1 MQYKPEEAEK
11 AAQAAKQR
19 KLALAE
25 SYKQARKQNTTT
37 KENNDDGFV
46 ARILNSIL
54 STLQLTITK
63 LHIRFED
70 PGIPR
75 NATSSD
81 FYCPSYAAGICLS
94 SLTGLSTDSQWN
106 ESSTSGSVAEILLYK
121 LLAVKSNAIYLD
133 SGDSSVLPSSSLSA
147 HGAAKASAGDASMPK
162 AQSANSTT
170 SISAFNE
177 AMERTMTHRCDG
189 GDHTYLLEPTEA
201 TFRVTLNR
209 NKADFDHSQLQVES
223 VFQAVSLGMR
233 PLQAQSLRFIA
244 KRLEFFNTSS
254 KYLQWRPTE
263 TPTSNPRAWW
273 KFAIDCV
280 LHEVRERHKPWL
292 PQSIDLRRKRREA
305 YVPLFARTINAKA
318 KALSTAEKAELVD
331 LERVL
336 AFDDIMYFR
345 ALAEIRLQKDESARA
360 TAASQQQQ
368 ATWGSWI
375 SSFVW
380 TPPTPGQEATSSAP
394 TGTSTPGTTPS
405 QTPTTTPTKD
415 AQTPSKSPSRASGEG
430 FWESVQLSDEETSQL
445 LDAINFERASESGAS
460 QSRLKPPADYV
471 KYRFD
476 WKQTKGELRLIE
488 DAGAV
493 LASFAFIELSSH
505 ALIKEAQTT
514 LEATIM
520 SFEASDH
527 YTSHTYFPKIVFPQQ
542 ASATSP
548 LLKLLVIN
556 NKKDHS
562 AGALNAPNTESPSKE
577 DHTRIKDVPIADWN
591 VDFSLKKLNLVMNA
605 ALVKRALDSFKAPFK
620 KTPKQEEEELQE
632 VTIEVPTQAKKNEN
646 SWTSWNTTKRRNEQL
661 LALATLKP
669 STNVRVKIEAPNIL
683 VPKDCSLHDSPI
695 VVLELGTLMIAS
707 KMSQHQDEARSP
719 SPERADS
726 PSTPTKPSGLHITTT
741 HSPAVHSANTHK
753 HAHAEPNARDVD
765 VTNFYD
771 QFDFSVSNIQA
782 VVSRTDRV
790 SALYGLSSAADFR
803 PLSKYS
809 RVIHPLG
816 FNISLAICKINVE
829 SLPNV
834 KLSAALPS
842 IRLILS
848 STKIQT
854 AKNLI
859 SSLVK
864 QIMPPKPKSSAS
876 HSRASSRPVDFPS
889 RPNSAPLDRESSPL
903 SAESPGP
910 ESITRPNTPL
920 GVLPPSLATLRQQGT
935 MTQLIRDLS
944 YTQSLADVTSR
955 PEDELVAVGLGIAI
969 ELDIPEI
976 EVTLVQEKS
985 MTSNAAS
992 MASFASHGSSPPPR
1006 ATAGSSDEGVSLSVS
1021 PGARSDPISI
1031 DAQRRSHSRNASD
1044 SSNSSYAS
1052 AVSSDPD
1059 ISPSPSDNDH
1069 LTSHPTS
1076 SDNDVRA
1083 PQPRLAALSSGFDS
1097 RSGSSDAPFGSSSFR
1112 PSKTRTELVCLRLKN
1127 LGYRLESHPK
1137 SIQSRSFLKSLSIE
1151 DYSQTPDSP
1160 FRYLITSQITD
1171 DEEKQGTESSE
1182 LVELDDVLSS
1192 VTVADE
1198 SLIQITHTYRFPES
1212 VAITEIHNHC
1222 KIRFNELQ
1230 INFCTVTIRNLTRFL
1245 LVVTTNPPAGAAPSK
1260 LGLASSEPIQRVS
1273 TPSLGLHASTPD
1285 ATLLSAPAHHTHLGH
1300 TQAKKRS
1307 SKQSHT
1313 VQFLLELEC
1322 EAIVLHFVERNSQPL
1337 AEVSLRGSSG
1347 SFRKIADKGW
1357 VMHAKL
1363 GNARVLDR
1371 YVPERVADLHGSMRS
1386 PSISEPLPTSV
1397 RKHVISVKGPHV
1409 IELTLTNIPKEDAPP
1424 IEVQPGLLPP
1434 TFTLLDVQINSIRV
1448 LINPKWV
1455 FTLILN
1461 VKELITAF
1469 QAPQKGQKDLEAE
1482 DFLLINPNID
1492 YLAPPGL
1499 FSYKVKMMR
1508 PFIIFPQDGRSSSVL
1523 ITDLG
1528 EIDVCHSAVEQPLPL
1543 LPGQLVPSRRRFREK
1558 ITVSLRKANMAT
1570 GQFASRSSADFSP
1583 FSKFE
1588 NKRPIMEECD
1598 ILLNIC
1604 SSQIV
1609 HSDEPRFDK
1618 ANEVHIAKL
1627 RLFLSPEQV
1636 KFLITVTQ
1644 NTLFYT
1650 PTESE
1655 IRRRLQTALADE
1667 AKELAQAEK
1676 ARVAASGTSSPLE
1689 GAVAVPAETGHM
1701 RIQLDMLIVEADDH
1715 YVLFPSQ
1722 GARPVPHPPKLLRL
1736 EVSKTKVAWSTLN
1749 DQSLRLGF
1757 QISSLNVF
1765 DLRPISMR
1773 TNRAG
1778 HGQASSSPPSPRQE
1792 PESMIPVI
1800 IGTDSGKS
1808 QIVGSFVTVPTKGHF
1823 TVSLT
1828 YNHLQFLPEAS
1839 ILQKT
1844 WSNLQPLL
1852 LVDLLGL
1859 LSHRERIMVSS
1870 LTPRQEA
1877 VWKSQ
1882 KFHPEAGSV
1891 YSFTLNRPQIVLVRD
1906 ESSSVAGSWLKFSNI
1921 TTSTCEINMRFMQQ
1935 YQSYKLDLQQLSTSV
1950 GETFNASLA
1959 ELFRPGSLHAD
1970 AHSPHLGSPHS
1981 NLGLHHTVYH
1991 YNILSPCSMRI
2002 HLYLLP
2008 TNHDIQIECLD
2019 LAKLSFSYNDYNNL
2033 MAMFAPFRVNH
2044 LKPKE
2049 GLQLPLP
2056 DGPSSSSHSKA
2067 HRLKMEIKEK
2077 PTIPTI
2083 SDDTDYRMIRTD
2095 ASIGATAVSVS
2106 VTSKDPKRASDY
2118 WNSLDEEK
2126 KRGEKDVPSLTLG
2139 TAAPVDLAA
2148 SLSSIVASEDDSLV
2162 GLDEDDSR
2170 RVSLDSSVSE
2180 AIMRAT
2186 SPPEFVHKKLLV
2198 FNPKFQVMLMDN
2210 REYDLGIIRAEVSA
2224 EECWLQDWG
2233 ASNYIAALNPA
2244 QLNLIKA
2251 IGIEK
2256 DRDLLPHLK
2265 ATVHATL
2272 SADSFNTKAA
2282 AWEPLADPIT
2292 VHLGLTDKSVLL
2304 KSEHPLNIT
2313 ISETFL
2319 SSYKRFRSA
2328 VDANQTPDLGDPN
2341 AAASAAQL
2349 RASQESPSPRVP
2361 LPQRNRIQA
2370 PYYVKNETGLPL
2382 KYRLYPE
2389 DSALFPTEERVLAIG
2404 AEEPIGIPLAWAN
2417 YFREQEM
2424 NKKAAES
2431 PAPGTSASS
2440 AHSHGRNQESAYR
2453 HLDRSAQSI
2462 AGRHF
2467 AISAHVQSFL
2477 AAMDLSVDQIGT
2489 QVAHIGQGRLLI
2501 VEIQYRLGAKLVT
2514 FKSRFSIHNN
2524 TAFPLVVGK
2533 EYHLAPS
2540 DAPQIA
2546 GPAGSAPQASARPA
2560 SSAGSKPPT
2569 SIKKIST
2576 IEPYSVWS
2584 IPLDCILDTVL
2595 RFRPTDGS
2603 SQRTENAETNQSNSM
2618 HTKFGWS
2625 LMRCEVKNLKPS
2637 SPIFVDCTG
2646 APPST
2651 KLGASRQ
2658 LAPNVA
2664 SIFQWAVGVS
2674 RLANKSA
2681 ILAGAEQL
2689 VVHFQPPLVIENL
2702 LPATMTFSIEP
2713 TIPKRNNKAETY
2725 LPTVGKLKKG
2735 QRLPIH
2741 QVPAQCYIS
2750 FRMGVR
2756 GFDWTPH
2763 ILLRKPEASGS
2774 SALRDPNSTEGL
2786 PLNTD
2791 VPLSDSS
2798 GAKLRIKL
2806 ENQVNELGTR
2816 TVTFYTDFWLVN
2828 KTGLPLLARAHI
2840 SNPSAMGAGMA
2851 ALYCGPN
2858 ADTTSADSTAYDVL
2872 DDRNGS
2878 GAYGGDLR
2886 DFFMPDLSAGCFS
2899 AGISTPPPPS
2909 SSYSSGN
2916 GDASSSMPSSSTSTS
2931 SSAFSIASTYPGA
2944 KVPNT
2949 AKPMMYCP
2957 YGFENKR
2964 VHLKVAESRWSDSLV
2979 LNTQNDST
2987 VFSILE
2993 KEDATRPKRKYE
3005 LALTIRPAAN
3015 QFWRTRVV
3023 TVAPRYMMINK
3034 TPYTLFVRQV
3044 NSSVVSTLLPGEH
3057 VPFHWLDASRGL
3069 DTFRIKW
3076 NLPKCTW
3083 SGPIDPSQL
3092 EMFTLKLFNAE
3103 TGLRYLIRG
3112 NVRLHPD
3119 SSIST
3124 ITFKEEDLNA
3134 PLFRIDNY
3142 TNATLLVRQLNL
3154 DYATESIPPL
3164 QRRIWGWLQPA
3175 YGSHRVQVLFNT
3187 IDKVGLSFSL
3197 AKVKAY
3203 PPIQFQTRQG
3213 KVWVLAETTTERTTR
3228 VLSLRPIP
3236 DPSIERVRMRNRKS
3250 SAMSPGQGKRTQLS
3264 ASHASLPTS
3273 PSTPA
3278 SILPPPSPLTATPV
3292 VEVDDDVLE
3301 ESLRLQV
3308 SFAKVS
3314 VSLIN
3319 AEPLEL
3325 IYGTLSRIEVTYVNY
3340 AVRWSI
3346 DASIGDVQIDNQIP
3360 TTFYPVAVFSLGDAP
3375 KDWLRFSMIRSYEY
3389 TDIIY
3394 QPFVSVLLRAT
3405 TIRLDELLVLKLL
3418 DLTGVTLASFANTG
3432 KTALL
3437 SSNVDVMALGEDEDA
3452 SKMIYNHLYLL
3463 NPIALNVSFL
3473 SSASSARARETQIQQ
3488 YDQDFFHMTVGGST
3502 GSGGGLFGGSR
3513 ADQRKQTN
3521 AILGIPDKFIP
3532 NVESAPINLNALLL
3546 KHSFVSSDQLRNR
3559 ILQHYKTQLVRQMYA
3574 VLGSF
3579 EALGNPISLVS
3590 NLGTGVK
3597 DLFYEPAKGIAIS
3610 PEEFGAGLRRGGA
3623 SFVSKSVAGL
3633 FDSTSKVLRA
3643 FGSGVAIISL
3653 DDEYQ
3658 ARRDLAKRRDQ
3669 PTNALVG
3676 MVTGFKEF
3684 GEGLAEGVAGIIV
3697 QPIKGFQQDGA
3708 LGIAKGIG
3716 KGLIGV
3722 AVKPVVGALDLVQRA
3737 TEGISS
3743 SAAQTVL
3750 QKRIRYPRFIPDDG
3764 LLRAFD
3770 SKHST
3775 AMHMLHSIEN
3785 SAFAH
3790 EEYWGYIMIS
3800 RSDGGRALLGWVLI
3814 ASSRRIVL
3822 ASRKL
3827 ANAPATGSGA
3837 SSSTAV
3843 TAPPEVQVEWIS
3855 SYASIQGIEKI
3866 QVPTGGLKLKVTTKD
3881 REGVTI
3887 KHQINATDVKH
3898 CVELEAF
3905 INANLKK
3912 WQTLSQFA
3920 SAAPRPQ

>member
-1 MQYKPEEAEK
+1 M
-11 AAQAAKQR
+11 
-19 KLALAE
+19 
-25 SYKQARKQNTTT
+25 
-37 KENNDDGFV
+37 
-46 ARILNSIL
+46 NSIL

-121 LLAVKSNAIYLD
+121 LLAVKSNAVYLD
-133 SGDSSVLPSSSLSA
+133 TGDSSVLTSSSLSSN
-147 HGAAKASAGDASMPK
+147 AAAQSSSADASTSK
-162 AQSANSTT
+162 AQSGSANT
-170 SISAFNE
+170 SISAFND

-209 NKADFDHSQLQVES
+209 NRADFDHPQLQVES

-263 TPTSNPRAWW
+263 SPTQNPRAWW
-273 KFAIDCV
+273 KFAIDSI
-280 LHEVRERHKPWL
+280 LREVRERHKPWL

-318 KALSTAEKAELVD
+318 KALSTAEKTELAE

-345 ALAEIRLQKDESARA
+345 ALAEIRLQKDESART

-380 TPPTPGQEATSSAP
+380 TPSTPGQEPP
-394 TGTSTPGTTPS
+394 TAVPAGTSTPGQTPT
-405 QTPTTTPTKD
+405 QTPTTTPTK
-415 AQTPSKSPSRASGEG
+415 APQNPSPSRASGES

-445 LDAINFERASESGAS
+445 LDAINFERSAESGAS
-460 QSRLKPPADYV
+460 QSRLKPPADYI

-493 LASFAFIELSSH
+493 LACFAFIEFSSH
-505 ALIKEAQTT
+505 ALVKEAQMT

-520 SFEASDH
+520 SFEAADH
-527 YTSHTYFPKIVFPQQ
+527 YSSHSYFPKIVFPQL
-542 ASATSP
+542 SSSTSP
-548 LLKLLVIN
+548 LLKLLLIN
-556 NKKDHS
+556 NKRDHS
-562 AGALNAPNTESPSKE
+562 STINAPSSGSPSKE
-577 DHTRIKDVPIADWN
+577 DHTRLKDAQVADWN
-591 VDFSLKKLNLVMNA
+591 VDFSLKKLNLVVNA
-605 ALVKRALDSFKAPFK
+605 ALVKRGLDCFKAPFK
-620 KTPKQEEEELQE
+620 KTLKQEEEELHE
-632 VTIEVPTQAKKNEN
+632 VTLEVPSQAKKNEN

-683 VPKDCSLHDSPI
+683 VPKDCTLYDSPI

-707 KMSQHQDEARSP
+707 KMSQHKDEAP
-719 SPERADS
+719 S
-726 PSTPTKPSGLHITTT
+726 PSTDAPSTPSKPSGLHITTT
-741 HSPAVHSANTHK
+741 AANHHAPSPS
-753 HAHAEPNARDVD
+753 EPNARDVD

-790 SALYGLSSAADFR
+790 SALYGLAPKTDFR

-809 RVIHPLG
+809 RVLHPLG

-854 AKNLI
+854 AKSLI

-864 QIMPPKPKSSAS
+864 QIMPPKPKNTPS
-876 HSRASSRPVDFPS
+876 HSRMGSRPSEFPS
-889 RPNSAPLDRESSPL
+889 RPNSAPLDRDASPL
-903 SAESPGP
+903 SMESPGP
-910 ESITRPNTPL
+910 ESITRPTTPL
-920 GVLPPSLATLRQQGT
+920 NVPPPSLASLRQQGT
-935 MTQLIRDLS
+935 VTQLIRDLS
-944 YTQSLADVTSR
+944 YTQSLADVTAR

-976 EVTLVQEKS
+976 EVTLVQERS
-985 MTSNAAS
+985 MTSNAGS
-992 MASFASHGSSPPPR
+992 MASFASYRSSTPPRTTVSSFDEGALSSSPV
-1006 ATAGSSDEGVSLSVS
+1006 T
-1021 PGARSDPISI
+1021 RSDNISVEGH
-1031 DAQRRSHSRNASD
+1031 RRSHSRNSSGSSD
-1044 SSNSSYAS
+1044 SSYAS
-1052 AVSSDPD
+1052 AVSSDAE
-1059 ISPSPSDNDH
+1059 IARSPSSPPEYIRSDALSTD
-1069 LTSHPTS
+1069 S
-1076 SDNDVRA
+1076 DVRM
-1083 PQPRLAALSSGFDS
+1083 PRITVGATDS
-1097 RSGSSDAPFGSSSFR
+1097 RSGSSEAPFGNASFQ

-1127 LGYRLESHPK
+1127 LGYRLESYPK

-1151 DYSQTPDSP
+1151 DYSQAPDSP

-1171 DEEKQGTESSE
+1171 DEEKASTECSD
-1182 LVELDDVLSS
+1182 LVELDDVLSTVP
-1192 VTVADE
+1192 VTDE

-1212 VAITEIHNHC
+1212 VAITDIHNHC

-1245 LVVTTNPPAGAAPSK
+1245 RVVATNPPTGPTNAKPTQV
-1260 LGLASSEPIQRVS
+1260 SSEPILRSS
-1273 TPSLGLHASTPD
+1273 TPSQGLLSPTPD
-1285 ATLLSAPAHHTHLGH
+1285 STLLAPPAHHIHLGH
-1300 TQAKKRS
+1300 SQAKKKS
-1307 SKQSHT
+1307 SKNAHT

-1322 EAIVLHFVERNSQPL
+1322 EAIVIHFVERNSQPL

-1357 VMHAKL
+1357 IVQAKL

-1371 YVPERVADLHGSMRS
+1371 YVPERVADLHGSMPR
-1386 PSISEPLPTSV
+1386 PGLSEPLPTSV
-1397 RKHVISVKGPHV
+1397 RRQVISVKGPHV

-1424 IEVQPGLLPP
+1424 IEVQRGLLPP
-1434 TFTLLDVQINSIRV
+1434 TFTQLDVQINSIRV

-1469 QAPQKGQKDLEAE
+1469 QAPQKGQKDLEEE
-1482 DFLLINPNID
+1482 DFLLIDPNID

-1499 FSYKVKMMR
+1499 FSYKIKMMR
-1508 PFIIFPQDGRSSSVL
+1508 PFIIFPQDGNSSSVL
-1523 ITDLG
+1523 ITDWG
-1528 EIDVCHSAVEQPLPL
+1528 EIDISHSAIEQPLPL
-1543 LPGQLVPSRRRFREK
+1543 LPGQHLPSRRRFRDK

-1588 NKRPIMEECD
+1588 NKRPILEECD
-1598 ILLNIC
+1598 IIVTLS

-1609 HSDEPRFDK
+1609 HSNEPRFDK
-1618 ANEVHIAKL
+1618 LNEVHIAKL

-1636 KFLITVTQ
+1636 KFLIAVTQ

-1655 IRRRLQTALADE
+1655 IRRRLQAALVDE

-1676 ARVAASGTSSPLE
+1676 TRIAAAASGDTAAAE
-1689 GAVAVPAETGHM
+1689 GAEVPTETGRM
-1701 RIQLDMLIVEADDH
+1701 RIQIDTLIVEADDH
-1715 YVLFPSQ
+1715 YELFPSH
-1722 GARPVPHPPKLLRL
+1722 GSRPIANPPKLLRL
-1736 EVSKTKVAWSTLN
+1736 EVSKTKVAWSTLS

-1757 QISSLNVF
+1757 QISSLNLF
-1765 DLRPISMR
+1765 DLRALSAR
-1773 TNRAG
+1773 TNRSNYG
-1778 HGQASSSPPSPRQE
+1778 LSSSSPPSPRR
-1792 PESMIPVI
+1792 ESESAIPVI

-1852 LVDLLGL
+1852 LGDLLGL

-1870 LTPRQEA
+1870 LTPRQESI
-1877 VWKSQ
+1877 WKSQ

-1906 ESSSVAGSWLKFSNI
+1906 ESSSAGSWLRFSNI
-1921 TTSTCEINMRFMQQ
+1921 TASTCEINMRFMQQ

-1950 GETFNASLA
+1950 GETFNSSLA
-1959 ELFRPGSLHAD
+1959 ELFRPGSLQTD
-1970 AHSPHLGSPHS
+1970 AHSPHFGSAHPS
-1981 NLGLHHTVYH
+1981 LGLHHTVYH

-2019 LAKLSFSYNDYNNL
+2019 IAKLSFSYNDYNNL
-2033 MAMFAPFRVNH
+2033 MAMLAPFQVNH

-2049 GLQLPLP
+2049 SLLSAHA
-2056 DGPSSSSHSKA
+2056 DGPSSSSHTKA

-2077 PTIPTI
+2077 PAIPTI
-2083 SDDTDYRMIRTD
+2083 SDDADYRMIRTD

-2106 VTSKDPKRASDY
+2106 VASKDPKRASDY

-2148 SLSSIVASEDDSLV
+2148 SLSSIVAGEDLGPDSLV
-2162 GLDEDDSR
+2162 QLDDDDSR
-2170 RVSLDSSVSE
+2170 RVSLDSSISE
-2180 AIMRAT
+2180 AVMRAT
-2186 SPPEFVHKKLLV
+2186 PPPEFVHKKLLV

-2210 REYDLGIIRAEVSA
+2210 REYDLGIIRAEISA

-2233 ASNYIAALNPA
+2233 ASNYIATLSPA
-2244 QLNLIKA
+2244 QLNLIKT

-2282 AWEPLADPIT
+2282 AWEPLADPIAI
-2292 VHLGLTDKSVLL
+2292 HLGLTDKSLLL
-2304 KSEHPLNIT
+2304 KSEHALNIT

-2328 VDANQTPDLGDPN
+2328 VDANQTPDLGDTN
-2341 AAASAAQL
+2341 TATAAQL
-2349 RASQESPSPRVP
+2349 RVSQESPSPRVP

-2370 PYYVKNETGLPL
+2370 PYYVRNETGLPL

-2389 DSALFPTEERVLAIG
+2389 DTALFPTEERVLAVG
-2404 AEEPIGIPLAWAN
+2404 AEEPIGIPLAWAT

-2424 NKKAAES
+2424 AKNAAES
-2431 PAPGTSASS
+2431 AVPGASTSSP
-2440 AHSHGRNQESAYR
+2440 HHHGRNQESAYR

-2462 AGRHF
+2462 SGRHF

-2489 QVAHIGQGRLLI
+2489 QVAHVGQGRLLI

-2524 TAFPLVVGK
+2524 TAFPLVVGR
-2533 EYHLAPS
+2533 EFQ
-2540 DAPQIA
+2540 DAPT
-2546 GPAGSAPQASARPA
+2546 GSTVARTT
-2560 SSAGSKPPT
+2560 PPSG
-2569 SIKKIST
+2569 SIKKIAT
-2576 IEPYSVWS
+2576 IDPYSVWS

-2603 SQRTENAETNQSNSM
+2603 SQRSENVETNQANSM

-2625 LMRCEVKNLKPS
+2625 QMRCEVKNLKPS
-2637 SPIFVDCTG
+2637 PPIFVDCTS
-2646 APPST
+2646 APPSS
-2651 KLGASRQ
+2651 KPGASRQ
-2658 LAPNVA
+2658 LAPDVA

-2713 TIPKRNNKAETY
+2713 TPPKRLNSKAAKAATY

-2750 FRMGVR
+2750 FRMSVR

-2763 ILLRKPEASGS
+2763 ILLRKPEAQGS
-2774 SALRDPNSTEGL
+2774 SALRDPTGDGL

-2791 VPLSDSS
+2791 VPLSDSN
-2798 GAKLRIKL
+2798 GAKLRVKL
-2806 ENQVNELGTR
+2806 ENLVNELGTR
-2816 TVTFYTDFWLVN
+2816 SVLFYTDFWVVN

-2840 SNPSAMGAGMA
+2840 SNPSAMGAGMT
-2851 ALYCGPN
+2851 ALYCGSKSDSN
-2858 ADTTSADSTAYDVL
+2858 SADSTAYDVL

-2909 SSYSSGN
+2909 SSHSGGN
-2916 GDASSSMPSSSTSTS
+2916 GDAPSSAPSASTS
-2931 SSAFSIASTYPGA
+2931 SSSVSSSPFGN

-2949 AKPMMYCP
+2949 AKPIMYSP

-2964 VHLKVAESRWSDSLV
+2964 FHLKVAESRWSESLV

-2987 VFSILE
+2987 VFSIYE

-3044 NSSVVSTLLPGEH
+3044 NSSLVSTLLPGEH

-3187 IDKVGLSFSL
+3187 VDKVGLSFSL

-3213 KVWVLAETTTERTTR
+3213 KVWVLAETSTERTTR

-3236 DPSIERVRMRNRKS
+3236 DPSIERVRMRSRKS
-3250 SAMSPGQGKRTQLS
+3250 SAMSPGNRKRTQLS

-3273 PSTPA
+3273 PSTPS
-3278 SILPPPSPLTATPV
+3278 SILPPASPIGTPPV
-3292 VEVDDDVLE
+3292 VEIEDEILE
-3301 ESLRLQV
+3301 ETLRLQV

-3325 IYGTLSRIEVTYVNY
+3325 IYGTLTRIEATYVNY
-3340 AVRWSI
+3340 GVRWSI

-3432 KTALL
+3432 KTSLL
-3437 SSNVDVMALGEDEDA
+3437 TSNVDVMALGEDEDA

-3463 NPIALNVSFL
+3463 NPVALNVSFL
-3473 SSASSARARETQIQQ
+3473 SSASAARARETQIQQ
-3488 YDQDFFHMTVGGST
+3488 YDQDFFHMTVGGAS
-3502 GSGGGLFGGSR
+3502 GSGGGLLPGSR

-3559 ILQHYKTQLVRQMYA
+3559 ILQHYKNQLVRQMYA

-3676 MVTGFKEF
+3676 MVTGLKEF
-3684 GEGLAEGVAGIIV
+3684 GEGLAEGVTGIIV

-3708 LGIAKGIG
+3708 LGMAKGIG

-3750 QKRIRYPRFIPDDG
+3750 QKRIRYPRYIPDDG

-3800 RSDGGRALLGWVLI
+3800 RSESRRALLGWVLI

-3822 ASRKL
+3822 ASRTF
-3827 ANAPATGSGA
+3827 ANKPPATGSAA
-3837 SSSTAV
+3837 SSSAV
-3843 TAPPEVQVEWIS
+3843 AVPPEVQVEWIS
-3855 SYASIQGIEKI
+3855 SYSSIQGIEKI
-3866 QVPTGGLKLKVTTKD
+3866 QVTSGGLKLKISTKD

-3887 KHQINATDVKH
+3887 THQISASDVNH

-3905 INANLKK
+3905 INANIKK